1 MLLCKHFSAHV
12 TKELF
17 SDFAR

>member
-1 MLLCKHFSAHV
+1 MLLCKHFSARV
-12 TKELF
+12 